1 MQIVYTTSS
10 DPHFIKLCAALDED
24 LNHTIG
30 SQKQAD
36 QYSQYNTLESIK
48 EVVLALEDGEPIG
61 CGAFKHY
68 EKGIAEIKRVFVRPD
83 HRGKG
88 ISKQIINALEEKAR
102 MQGYQKLILETGKR
116 LVVATKL
123 YKQMGFVIIDNYGP
137 YKNLKESICMEKQ
150 L

>member
-1 MQIVYTTSS
+1 MQIIYTTGS
-10 DPHFIKLCAALDED
+10 DPRFIKLCTALDED
-24 LNHTIG
+24 LNSIIG

-48 EVVLALEDGEPIG
+48 DVVLVIEDGEPIG

-68 EKGIAEIKRVFVRPD
+68 EEGIAEIKRVFVKSS

-88 ISKQIINALEEKAR
+88 ISKQMINALEEQAR
-102 MQGYQKLILETGKR
+102 IQGYQKLILETGKR
-116 LVVATKL
+116 LVVANKL
-123 YKQMGFVIIDNYGP
+123 YKQMGFVIIANYGP
-137 YKNLKESICMEKQ
+137 YKNLEESVCMEKQ